1 MAKKSSRRLFIPSQD
16 IYFRVFKMQNLKES
30 EAVALSGPFP
40 YVLVTSLDKNG
51 RPNAMGVAWVT
62 RTSFDPF
69 LILISIDHRRYSY
82 EGIKMHKEFV
92 VNYPSID
99 QSDAAVVCGT
109 KSGRDGDKIKLAGLR
124 LVDSASVKVPTI
136 EGATVAFE
144 CKVVDQLET
153 GDHTV
158 FVGKVVGTTGNP
170 EKSRHLYVSSKF
182 QLFGMDANEVP
193 A

>member
-1 MAKKSSRRLFIPSQD
+1 
-16 IYFRVFKMQNLKES
+16 MQNLKES
-30 EAVALSGPFP
+30 EAVALSSPFP

-82 EGIKMHKEFV
+82 EGIQMHKEFV

-99 QSDAAVVCGT
+99 QSDAALICGK
-109 KSGRDGDKIKLAGLR
+109 KSGRDGDKIKLAGLN
-124 LVDSASVKVPTI
+124 LVDSVGVKVPTI
-136 EGATVAFE
+136 EGVTVAFE

-153 GDHTV
+153 GDHTI
-158 FVGKVVGTTGNP
+158 FVGKVVGTSGNP

-182 QLFGMDANEVP
+182 KLFSMDGNEVP
-193 A
+193 ED